1 MTSVESLAGRTI
13 FVSGGSRGIGM
24 EIAMRC
30 AADGANVA
38 LAAKTDK
45 PHPRLPGTIHSAAE
59 AVERAGGRALPLIC
73 DIRDADAVASAVR
86 RCADAF
92 GGIDAVVNNASA
104 IQLTGTEETEIKRFD
119 LMISVNMRGS
129 FAVTRAAVPHLLR
142 STAPRIL
149 TIAPPLDFSAQWWN
163 SHPPY
168 TLAKYGMSLLAWGWA
183 SEFNGRIA
191 SNCLWPRTVI
201 DTAAV
206 RNLLGGEAMA
216 RRSRKPAIM
225 ADAGPLDL
233 DEAPVLHGMV
243 LPGRSGPGRGRGL
256 GFRQI
261 RRRFCGRAGERLLS
275 CLPAHRNRAR
285 RTAPWDGA
293 HRTFRGSQ
301 RREGAATVRLRCFDH
316 PLRAQLTDEL
326 HARPFQP
333 VSRPGQVFSIAFK
346 PASAAAERDP
356 ARDLAHLEQLLSWY
370 GVAPPAEGASHHASI
385 IGAVRLKWERHT
397 EFVSYTFYGAG
408 SSDGPFSGSLAK
420 LLPEGWI
427 ADAPGAVAAAVQCEI
442 VETDSRDDAL
452 DLLVGDL
459 GRYFDDGSRATGV
472 ILDGNAV
479 AASDF
484 RLHGDGFTRF
494 AVIAFGD
501 AGPRRLGRSC
511 QRLIDIEV
519 YRALAMLA
527 LPIAQSTAR
536 RLNEVERELTAL
548 MERVTA
554 PEGTDSGGGCP
565 DTADHT
571 LG

>member
-225 ADAGPLDL
+225 ADAAHWILTRPLSFTGWFCLDDL
-233 DEAPVLHGMV
+233 VLA
-243 LPGRSGPGRGRGL
+243 
-256 GFRQI
+256 
-261 RRRFCGRAGERLLS
+261 AG
-275 CLPAHRNRAR
+275 
-285 RTAPWDGA
+285 G
-293 HRTFRGSQ
+293 
-301 RREGAATVRLRCFDH
+301 
-316 PLRAQLTDEL
+316 
-326 HARPFQP
+326 
-333 VSRPGQVFSIAFK
+333 
-346 PASAAAERDP
+346 
-356 ARDLAHLEQLLSWY
+356 
-370 GVAPPAEGASHHASI
+370 
-385 IGAVRLKWERHT
+385 
-397 EFVSYTFYGAG
+397 
-408 SSDGPFSGSLAK
+408 
-420 LLPEGWI
+420 
-427 ADAPGAVAAAVQCEI
+427 
-442 VETDSRDDAL
+442 
-452 DLLVGDL
+452 
-459 GRYFDDGSRATGV
+459 
-472 ILDGNAV
+472 
-479 AASDF
+479 ASDF
-484 RLHGDGFTRF
+484 GKY
-494 AVIAFGD
+494 AVDSAAELASDFFLPTGTPEPG
-501 AGPRRLGRSC
+501 AANGALGWRAP
-511 QRLIDIEV
+511 DI
-519 YRALAMLA
+519 
-527 LPIAQSTAR
+527 PGIS
-536 RLNEVERELTAL
+536 
-548 MERVTA
+548 A
-554 PEGTDSGGGCP
+554 P
-565 DTADHT
+565 
-571 LG
+571 